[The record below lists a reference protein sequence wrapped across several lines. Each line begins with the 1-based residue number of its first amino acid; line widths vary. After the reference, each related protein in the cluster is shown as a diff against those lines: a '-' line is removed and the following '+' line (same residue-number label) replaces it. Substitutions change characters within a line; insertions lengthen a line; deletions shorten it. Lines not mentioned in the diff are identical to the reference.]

1 MKIRKLLIDASMQK
15 RAKLL
20 LTMDNLVPYSGCDGM
35 AVTGIVGRVM
45 LQLEMGISLAS
56 NGRD

>member
-1 MKIRKLLIDASMQK
+1 MVKEESMQK

-35 AVTGIVGRVM
+35 VVTGIVGRVM